1 MSAQTFFVAA
11 DDRRIVFKPQGHC
24 SALLGNAIRRYF
36 NRLPPDAACDVYFDL
51 SGVDLLESTFAG
63 LLLSLARQ
71 RGSKAVAAV
80 HLVRP
85 SSVAV
90 SSLRNMNVLSLFD
103 VCESTD
109 GLPDAWIPLAADAG
123 SPDEL
128 AELIIRAHETLI
140 AADSRNEAAFGPVVR
155 GFTAARD
162 ARTPS
167 A

>member
-1 MSAQTFFVAA
+1 MSAQTFLVAA
-11 DDRRIVFKPQGHC
+11 DARRVIFKPQGRC
-24 SALLGNAIRRYF
+24 SAVLGNAIRQYF
-36 NRLPPDAACDVYFDL
+36 RRLPPDAGCDVYFDL
-51 SGVDLLESTFAG
+51 SNADMLESTFAG

-71 RGSKAVAAV
+71 RGSTAVAAV

-90 SSLRNMNVLSLFD
+90 SSLRNMNVLSFFD
-103 VCESTD
+103 VCESAD
-109 GLPDAWIPLAADAG
+109 GLPDTWIRLAADAG
-123 SPDEL
+123 NPDEL

-155 GFTAARD
+155 GFAAARD
-162 ARTPS
+162 AHTPP